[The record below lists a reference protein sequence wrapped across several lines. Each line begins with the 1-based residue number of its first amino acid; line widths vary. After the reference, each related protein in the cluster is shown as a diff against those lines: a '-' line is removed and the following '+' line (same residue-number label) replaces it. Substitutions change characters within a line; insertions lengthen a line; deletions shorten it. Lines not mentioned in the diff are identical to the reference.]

1 MDKYQLNIKELEE
14 LNFNQNFNLEKE
26 RKIVSEKFNE

>member
-26 RKIVSEKFNE
+26 